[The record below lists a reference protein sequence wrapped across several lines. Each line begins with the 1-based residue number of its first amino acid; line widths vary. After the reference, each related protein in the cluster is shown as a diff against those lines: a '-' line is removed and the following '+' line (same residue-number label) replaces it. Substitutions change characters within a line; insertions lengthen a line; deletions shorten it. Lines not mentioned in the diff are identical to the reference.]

1 MLRHTRLYDIILLT
15 MAQQSLAPLEGH
27 DDTIRN
33 IMGSADDPILYRLL
47 STMSI
52 NQLRFI
58 AQRLTTKS
66 NKDAALAIGME
77 ARSWSNWSNMDDIN
91 KAIMLLQ
98 TNQIFLA
105 QYMLQ
110 QQGAS
115 ILSAMID
122 MFYDTEDIS
131 LRLKI
136 GRDLLNR
143 LGMVPPTRK
152 ESVSFT
158 KQIIEHRHPSEL
170 TDAQLH
176 SIANT
181 VVDGDFEDAD
191 SAR

>member
-1 MLRHTRLYDIILLT
+1 MLHHIHLYDIMFFT
-15 MAQQSLAPLEGH
+15 MTQDLPAPLEGH
-27 DDTIRN
+27 NDTIRN
-33 IMGSADDPILYRLL
+33 IMGGANDPILYRLL

-66 NKDAALAIGME
+66 NKDAALAIGMK
-77 ARSWSNWSNMDDIN
+77 AGSWTNWDNMDDVN
-91 KAIMLLQ
+91 KAIALLQ

-110 QQGAS
+110 QQGAN

-122 MFYDTEDIS
+122 MFYDTEDVS

-181 VVDGDFEDAD
+181 VVEGDFSDID
-191 SAR
+191 DT

>member
-15 MAQQSLAPLEGH
+15 MTQQSLAPLEGH

-91 KAIMLLQ
+91 KAITLLQ

-181 VVDGDFEDAD
+181 VVDGDFEDTD

>member
-15 MAQQSLAPLEGH
+15 MVQKSLAPLEGH

-181 VVDGDFEDAD
+181 VVDGDFEDTD
-191 SAR
+191 SV